1 MHDLV
6 VIGAGPAGIAAARE
20 ARLQSVSCV
29 VLERGVVADTV
40 YRYPLATVL
49 FSTSNE
55 VEIERGALPSERK
68 PTREEVLAHYNHVA
82 RREELGIRCGQEA
95 VRIVKTAGGFNVK
108 ARDACYTGRT
118 VLAAVGGFGR
128 VRRLGV
134 PGETP
139 DRVSYRLIDPRAY
152 QAARLLVVG
161 GGNSAAEAALALSR
175 VGATV
180 TMCVRAA
187 SLDRKPDGKSTT
199 AAIKQWVREPLERA
213 AAEGLIR
220 ILTGAEVARV
230 DAGSAVVRRVADSF
244 QTIQCDHVFAMIG
257 ADPDTSLLEG
267 AGASIARDGRPVYNP
282 LTNETTVGGLFVA
295 GHLTR
300 ERHIRNAVESARS
313 VVRHIAAGPREG
325 SRGYG
330 CAQG

>member
-1 MHDLV
+1 MHDLL
-6 VIGAGPAGIAAARE
+6 VIGAGPAGITAARE
-20 ARLQSVSCV
+20 AKLQSISCV

-55 VEIERGALPSERK
+55 VEIEQGALPAERK
-68 PTREEVLAHYNHVA
+68 PTREEVLAHYNDVA
-82 RREELGIRCGQEA
+82 RREELSMRCGQEA
-95 VRIVKTAGGFNVK
+95 VGIVRTTDGFDVRTAAG
-108 ARDACYTGRT
+108 CYASRT

-139 DRVSYRLIDPRAY
+139 DRVSYRLVDPRPYRAS
-152 QAARLLVVG
+152 RILVVG
-161 GGNSAAEAALALSR
+161 GGNSAAEAALSLSHA
-175 VGATV
+175 GAVV

-187 SLDRKPDGKSTT
+187 SLDRNPDSKSTS

-220 ILTGAEVARV
+220 ILTGAEVARI
-230 DAGSAVVRRVADSF
+230 DAGSALVRDRAGSF
-244 QTIQCDHVFAMIG
+244 QTIRCGHVFAMIG
-257 ADPDTSLLEG
+257 ADPDTRILEE
-267 AGASIARDGRPVYNP
+267 AGARVAGDGRPVYNP

-300 ERHIRNAVESARS
+300 ERHIRNAVESARN
-313 VVRHIAAGPREG
+313 VVRTIAARLREG
-325 SRGYG
+325 RIGYG